1 MVAAIGLQQI
11 DLAYYQLIAMRRK
24 APKSPGFD
32 DKGWTSVDFFACAR
46 RWFGGSSAK
55 RLVAFR
61 WRGRSNS
68 EGGNMRT
75 LAVAAVLAAFAATV
89 ALAHAEEP
97 LVGIVSISATEA
109 NNARYISG
117 AQDAAKTIGW
127 NVSVID
133 AAGNADQANAA
144 IQNFA
149 QRGAAAIVD
158 MVFPYSSIGA
168 GLDAAKTA
176 KIPVV
181 TWGGG
186 IGGGV
191 AATNGSG
198 GPMVIPVNDL
208 MIKAMNGKG
217 SVLALTYHTGEVC
230 RNREVELDK
239 ALAEHPDIKV
249 TKNEVRIPGYFED
262 GAQYANAWLAS
273 HPAGKENLAIWGCWD
288 DPAIGAIGSLR
299 AQNRDDVKV
308 YGVNG
313 NAQALENIKKGF
325 MTATAWQDSYTE
337 GHNMI
342 TLLPEIV
349 KAGASWTQKAVE
361 VPAVLVTKDT
371 IDKFLADHPSALK

>member
-1 MVAAIGLQQI
+1 MSKL
-11 DLAYYQLIAMRRK
+11 R
-24 APKSPGFD
+24 
-32 DKGWTSVDFFACAR
+32 
-46 RWFGGSSAK
+46 SA
-55 RLVAFR
+55 LC
-61 WRGRSNS
+61 G
-68 EGGNMRT
+68 T
-75 LAVAAVLAAFAATV
+75 LLTAGALAAAPAM
-89 ALAHAEEP
+89 ADEP

-109 NNARYISG
+109 NNARYIAG
-117 AQDAAKTIGW
+117 AEAAAKEIGW
-127 NVSVID
+127 RVSVID

-168 GLDAAKTA
+168 GLAAAKDA

-186 IGGGV
+186 LGGSV

-198 GPMVIPVNDL
+198 GPMTVPVDDL
-208 MIKAMNGKG
+208 MIKNMGGKG
-217 SVLALTYHTGEVC
+217 AVLELTYHTGEVC

-239 ALAEHPDIKV
+239 ALKAYPDIKA

-299 AQNRDDVKV
+299 AQARTDVKV

-313 NAQALENIKKGF
+313 NAQALEDIKKGL
-325 MTATAWQDSYTE
+325 MTATAWQDSFTE
-337 GHNMI
+337 GRNMI
-342 TLLPEIV
+342 KLLPEIV
-349 KAGASWTQKAVE
+349 KAGASWTPKAVE
-361 VPAVLVTKDT
+361 VPAVLVTSET
-371 IDKFLADHPSALK
+371 IDKFLAEHPDALK

>member
-1 MVAAIGLQQI
+1 M
-11 DLAYYQLIAMRRK
+11 K
-24 APKSPGFD
+24 
-32 DKGWTSVDFFACAR
+32 
-46 RWFGGSSAK
+46 
-55 RLVAFR
+55 
-61 WRGRSNS
+61 
-68 EGGNMRT
+68 T
-75 LAVAAVLAAFAATV
+75 LAISAALAALAFTAPP
-89 ALAHAEEP
+89 ALADQP
-97 LVGIVSISATEA
+97 LVGIVSISANEA
-109 NNARYISG
+109 NNARYITG
-117 AQDAAKTIGW
+117 AQAAAKEIGW
-127 NVSVID
+127 QVSVID

-158 MVFPYSSIGA
+158 MVFPFSSIGA
-168 GLDAAKTA
+168 GLDAAKSA

-186 IGGGV
+186 LGGGV

-198 GPMVIPVNDL
+198 GPMVVPVNDL
-208 MIKAMNGKG
+208 MIKTMSGKG

-239 ALAEHPDIKV
+239 ALVSTPDIKV

-299 AQNRDDVKV
+299 AQNRTDVKV

-337 GHNMI
+337 GRNMI
-342 TLLPEIV
+342 ALLPEIV
-349 KAGASWTQKAVE
+349 KAGASWTPKAVE
-361 VPAVLVTKDT
+361 VPAILVTSDN
-371 IDKFLADHPSALK
+371 IDKFLADHPAALQ

>member
-1 MVAAIGLQQI
+1 MRKFVVGAAL
-11 DLAYYQLIAMRRK
+11 
-24 APKSPGFD
+24 
-32 DKGWTSVDFFACAR
+32 T
-46 RWFGGSSAK
+46 
-55 RLVAFR
+55 
-61 WRGRSNS
+61 
-68 EGGNMRT
+68 
-75 LAVAAVLAAFAATV
+75 AAVVGAGIVSASAQDK
-89 ALAHAEEP
+89 P

-117 AQDAAKTIGW
+117 AQAAAKELGW
-127 NVSVID
+127 EVSVID
-133 AAGNADQANAA
+133 AAGSADQANAA

-149 QRGAAAIVD
+149 QRGASAIID

-168 GLDAAKTA
+168 GLDAAKSA
-176 KIPVV
+176 NIPVV

-186 IGGGV
+186 LGGTV

-198 GPMVIPVNDL
+198 GPMVVPVNEL
-208 MIKAMNGKG
+208 MIKTMQGKG
-217 SVLALTYHTGEVC
+217 SLLALTYHTGEVC

-239 ALAEHPDIKV
+239 VLADHPDIKV

-273 HPAGKENLAIWGCWD
+273 HPAGSESLAIWGCWD

-299 AQNRDDVKV
+299 AQGRDDVKV

-313 NAQALENIKKGF
+313 NAQALENIKNGF

-337 GHNMI
+337 GYNMI
-342 TLLPEIV
+342 KLLPDIQ
-349 KAGASWTQKAVE
+349 KAGASWEPKAVE

-371 IDKFLADHPSALK
+371 VEQFIAEHPDAIK